1 MNTRVLISDDEQG
14 ICHILRHELE
24 QVGFVVSVSNNG
36 KQTKQF
42 LDEQSFD
49 VLLLDIQMPGCDG
62 FQVLDHLKTVRRKPV
77 IIMMTAYGSIESAV
91 KAMQLGASDYIT
103 KPFDVSQLLNKI
115 NRLLPSHQVLHKR
128 SGDDQ
133 TPAFWGSSPQVNEIR
148 NTIEKIK
155 NLKSNVLITGESGT
169 GKGVVAKAIHF
180 ASNRAK
186 EPFVHVDCG
195 SIQPTLIESI
205 LFGHEKG
212 AFTGA
217 VTQQKGKFEL
227 AGEGTLFLD
236 EIGTLS
242 LSLQS
247 RLLVVLQERQFSR
260 VGGVAQLP
268 VKARIIA
275 ATNEH
280 LEDQVREG
288 KFREDLYYRLNIIR
302 IHIPPL
308 RERLGDVDELAQ
320 GFLHTH
326 AELNGK
332 NIRGFDDETVAILH
346 QYEWPGNVRE
356 LENAV
361 ECAVA
366 MAEGP
371 YIKIHD
377 IPTYVTD
384 RCFVNQPRPSLNAP
398 ELSLSEQEMMS
409 IINALEKYGGHREKT
424 AAALGI
430 SRRTLQYKLKKYG
443 LINTNRDRPQLL

>member
-14 ICHILRHELE
+14 ICHVLRHELE
-24 QVGFVVSVSNNG
+24 QVGFLVSVSNNG
-36 KQTKQF
+36 TQTKQF
-42 LDEQSFD
+42 LDEQNFD
-49 VLLLDIQMPGCDG
+49 VLLLDIRMPGCDG
-62 FQVLDHLKTVRRKPV
+62 FQVLEHLKMVRRKPV

-115 NRLLPSHQVLHKR
+115 NRLLPTHHTLYGKDSSNQIETL
-128 SGDDQ
+128 
-133 TPAFWGSSPQVNEIR
+133 WGSSVQINEIR

-180 ASNRAK
+180 AGNRNK
-186 EPFVHVDCG
+186 KPFLHVDCG

-217 VTQQKGKFEL
+217 VSQQKGKFEL

-242 LSLQS
+242 LNLQS
-247 RLLVVLQERQFSR
+247 RLLVVLQERQFTR
-260 VGGVAQLP
+260 VGGITQIP

-288 KFREDLYYRLNIIR
+288 NFREDLYYRLNIIR
-302 IHIPPL
+302 LHIPPL
-308 RERLGDVDELAQ
+308 RERLDDVDELAH

-326 AELNGK
+326 SELNGK
-332 NIRGFDDETVAILH
+332 DIKGFDDKTIDILH
-346 QYEWPGNVRE
+346 QYNWPGNVRE
-356 LENAV
+356 LENAI

-371 YIKIHD
+371 YIKVHD

-384 RCFVNQPRPSLNAP
+384 RCLVNQPRPSLNTP

-443 LINTNRDRPQLL
+443 LIHTK